1 MNKNKNLRLL
11 SMKII
16 HTKYMQH
23 QKKNADLDIYLLLA
37 IKSGSIRIIIK
48 IEISVSK
55 FL

>member
-23 QKKNADLDIYLLLA
+23 QKNADLDIYLLLA
-37 IKSGSIRIIIK
+37 IKSGSIMDNNKNRDK
-48 IEISVSK
+48 CK
-55 FL
+55 